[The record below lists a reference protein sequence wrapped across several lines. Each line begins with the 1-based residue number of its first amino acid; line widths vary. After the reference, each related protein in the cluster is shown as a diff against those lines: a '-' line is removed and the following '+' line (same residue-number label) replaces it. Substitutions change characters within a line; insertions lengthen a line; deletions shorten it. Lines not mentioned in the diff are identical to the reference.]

1 MRRIARP
8 RLAATKKTS
17 GTARRT
23 FAADG
28 GYPGGT
34 PQSMKAELWE
44 GHSKAREGWETDA
57 YVTMGLTAVMMVL
70 AIFLKPDISI
80 QTWAREEAQ
89 ARLDLK
95 AKGFDKFEFG
105 THYNTVK
112 VANQEG
118 EWDSFIRKVSFVLA
132 FFYPSATVRLSTQ
145 RYSPAEHVL
154 THYSKQFI

>member
-1 MRRIARP
+1 MSLSVLQRQSWMRRIARP
-8 RLAATKKTS
+8 LVATTTKT
-17 GTARRT
+17 TRRT
-23 FAADG
+23 FAGHGD
-28 GYPGGT
+28 YPGGT
-34 PQSMKAELWE
+34 PQSMKATLWE

-70 AIFLKPDISI
+70 AIFLKPDMSI

-95 AKGFDKFEFG
+95 AQGFDKFEFG

-118 EWDSFIRKVSFVLA
+118 EWDSFIRKVSFLFALFCCNLA
-132 FFYPSATVRLSTQ
+132 MLASKQ
-145 RYSPAEHVL
+145 RYL
-154 THYSKQFI
+154 